1 MTLQTIVRT
10 KLYSLSEKWQTARYT
25 EMELAYFC

>member
-10 KLYSLSEKWQTARYT
+10 KLYSLYEKCQ
-25 EMELAYFC
+25 